1 MLDASWEKLSDWAR
15 RHGMPY
21 RTAWRMARAGN
32 LPDGVT
38 VKQLPTGTWYA
49 KEDQT
54 QLDRI
59 EQKIDAVLERLR

>member
-1 MLDASWEKLSDWAR
+1 
-15 RHGMPY
+15 MPY

-32 LPDGVT
+32 LPDGVE